1 MKKTNKKTINFII
14 RAVVIFIASVFIGIQ
29 FYNWNAKN
37 VAGDNMPMPFGVGL
51 SVVLS
56 GSMEPEL
63 SVDDV
68 IIVKKTDDFG
78 VDDMVVFNDHGILVV
93 HRVIGIDGDNIT
105 TKGDANNTADEP
117 ITREVVKGKVI
128 KVLPGAGKAF
138 DILRSPLAAV
148 IVFGAAI
155 LLMELSFKK
164 EKKEADDDL
173 EPIKAEIRRLLAEQQ
188 KEKQNGEGEEK

>member
-1 MKKTNKKTINFII
+1 MKKTNKKTANFII

-37 VAGDNMPMPFGVGL
+37 VAGDNMPMPFGVGI

-78 VDDMVVFNDHGILVV
+78 MDDMVVFNDHGILVV
-93 HRVIGIDGDNIT
+93 HRVISIDGDNIT

-117 ITREVVKGKVI
+117 VTRDVVKGKVI

-173 EPIKAEIRRLLAEQQ
+173 EPIKEEIRRLLAE
-188 KEKQNGEGEEK
+188 KEAAKKQEEPKE

>member
-1 MKKTNKKTINFII
+1 MKKNSKKTFNLII
-14 RAVVIFIASVFIGIQ
+14 RIVVMFIASVFIGIQ
-29 FYNWNAKN
+29 FYNWNARN
-37 VAGDNMPMPFGVGL
+37 VAGNNMPMPFGIGI

-56 GSMEPEL
+56 GSMEPAL

-68 IIVKKTDDFG
+68 IIVKQTEDYG

-93 HRVIGIDGDNIT
+93 HRVISIDGENIT

-138 DILRSPLAAV
+138 DILRSPLAV
-148 IVFGAAI
+148 VLVVGGAI

-164 EKKEADDDL
+164 EKKQADDDL

>member
-1 MKKTNKKTINFII
+1 MKKTNKKTANLII

-37 VAGDNMPMPFGVGL
+37 VAGDNMPMPFGVGI

-93 HRVIGIDGDNIT
+93 HRVISIDGDNIT

-117 ITREVVKGKVI
+117 ITRDVVKGKVI

-173 EPIKAEIRRLLAEQQ
+173 EPIKAEIRRLLAE
-188 KEKQNGEGEEK
+188 KEAAKKQEEPKE

>member
-1 MKKTNKKTINFII
+1 MKKTNKKTANLII

-37 VAGDNMPMPFGVGL
+37 VAGDNMPMPFGVGI

-68 IIVKKTDDFG
+68 IIVKKTNDFG

-93 HRVIGIDGDNIT
+93 HRVISIDGDNIT

-117 ITREVVKGKVI
+117 ITRDVVKGKVI

-173 EPIKAEIRRLLAEQQ
+173 EPIKAEIRRLLAE
-188 KEKQNGEGEEK
+188 KEAAKKQEEPKE

>member
-1 MKKTNKKTINFII
+1 MKKTNKKTANFII

-37 VAGDNMPMPFGVGL
+37 VAGDNMPMPFGVGI

-78 VDDMVVFNDHGILVV
+78 MDDMVVFNDHGILVV
-93 HRVIGIDGDNIT
+93 HRVISIDGDNIT
-105 TKGDANNTADEP
+105 TKGDANNTADESV
-117 ITREVVKGKVI
+117 TRDVVKGKVI

-173 EPIKAEIRRLLAEQQ
+173 EPIKEEIRRLLAE
-188 KEKQNGEGEEK
+188 KEAAKKQEEPKE

>member
-1 MKKTNKKTINFII
+1 MKKTNKKTVNFII

-37 VAGDNMPMPFGVGL
+37 VAGDNMPMPFGVGI

-93 HRVIGIDGDNIT
+93 HRVISIDGDNIT

-117 ITREVVKGKVI
+117 ITRDVVKGKVI

-164 EKKEADDDL
+164 ERKEADDDL
-173 EPIKAEIRRLLAEQQ
+173 EPIKAEIRRLLAE
-188 KEKQNGEGEEK
+188 KEAAEKQEEPKE

>member
-1 MKKTNKKTINFII
+1 MKKTNKKTVNFII

-37 VAGDNMPMPFGVGL
+37 VAGDNTPMPFGVGI

-68 IIVKKTDDFG
+68 IIVKKTNDFG

-93 HRVIGIDGDNIT
+93 HRVISIDGDNIT

-117 ITREVVKGKVI
+117 ITRDVVKGKVI

-173 EPIKAEIRRLLAEQQ
+173 EPIKAEIRRLLAE
-188 KEKQNGEGEEK
+188 KEAAKKQEEPKE

>member
-1 MKKTNKKTINFII
+1 MITIF
-14 RAVVIFIASVFIGIQ
+14 Q

-37 VAGDNMPMPFGVGL
+37 VAGDNMPMPFGVGI

-56 GSMEPEL
+56 GSMEPAL

-68 IIVKKTDDFG
+68 IIVKKTEDFG

-93 HRVIGIDGDNIT
+93 HRVISIDGDNIT

-117 ITREVVKGKVI
+117 ITRDVVKGKVI

-173 EPIKAEIRRLLAEQQ
+173 EPIKAEIRRLLAEQEAAKKQ
-188 KEKQNGEGEEK
+188 EEPKE

>member
-1 MKKTNKKTINFII
+1 MKKTNKKTVNFII

-37 VAGDNMPMPFGVGL
+37 VAGDNMPMPFGVGI

-56 GSMEPEL
+56 GSMEPTL
-63 SVDDV
+63 KVDDV
-68 IIVKKTDDFG
+68 IIVKKTEDYG

-93 HRVIGIDGDNIT
+93 HRIISMDSDTIT
-105 TKGDANNTADEP
+105 TKGDANNTEDEP

-173 EPIKAEIRRLLAEQQ
+173 EPIKAEIRRLLAE
-188 KEKQNGEGEEK
+188 KEAAKNQEEPKE

>member
-1 MKKTNKKTINFII
+1 MKKTNKKTVNFII

-37 VAGDNMPMPFGVGL
+37 VAGDNMPMPFGVGI

-93 HRVIGIDGDNIT
+93 HRVISIDGDNIT

-138 DILRSPLAAV
+138 DILRSPLAV
-148 IVFGAAI
+148 VLVVGGAI

-164 EKKEADDDL
+164 EKKQADDDL
-173 EPIKAEIRRLLAEQQ
+173 EPIKAEIRRLLAE
-188 KEKQNGEGEEK
+188 KEAAKNQEEPKE

>member
-1 MKKTNKKTINFII
+1 MKKTNKKTANFII

-37 VAGDNMPMPFGVGL
+37 VAGDNMPMPFGVGI

-93 HRVIGIDGDNIT
+93 HRVISIDGDNIT

-117 ITREVVKGKVI
+117 ITRDVVKGKVI

-173 EPIKAEIRRLLAEQQ
+173 EPIKAEIRCLLAE
-188 KEKQNGEGEEK
+188 KEAAKKQEEPKE

>member
-1 MKKTNKKTINFII
+1 MKKTNKKTVNFII

-37 VAGDNMPMPFGVGL
+37 VGGNSMPMPFGIGI

-117 ITREVVKGKVI
+117 ITRDVIKGKVI

-173 EPIKAEIRRLLAEQQ
+173 EPIKEEIRRLLAE
-188 KEKQNGEGEEK
+188 KEAAKNQEEPKE

>member
-1 MKKTNKKTINFII
+1 M
-14 RAVVIFIASVFIGIQ
+14 FIASVFIGIQ

-37 VAGDNMPMPFGVGL
+37 VAGDNMPMPFGIGV

-56 GSMEPEL
+56 GSMEPAL

-68 IIVKKTDDFG
+68 IIVKQTEDYG

-93 HRVIGIDGDNIT
+93 HRVISIDGDNIT

-117 ITREVVKGKVI
+117 ITRDVVKGTVI

-138 DILRSPLAAV
+138 DILKSPLAV
-148 IVFGAAI
+148 VLVVGGAI

-164 EKKEADDDL
+164 EKKQADDDL
-173 EPIKAEIRRLLAEQQ
+173 EPIKAEIRRLLAEQEAAKKQ
-188 KEKQNGEGEEK
+188 EETKE

>member
-1 MKKTNKKTINFII
+1 MKKTNKKTVNFII

-37 VAGDNMPMPFGVGL
+37 VAGDNMPMPFGVGI

-93 HRVIGIDGDNIT
+93 HRVISIDGDNIT

-117 ITREVVKGKVI
+117 ITRDVVKGKVI
-128 KVLPGAGKAF
+128 KVLPDAGKAF

-164 EKKEADDDL
+164 EEKEADDDL
-173 EPIKAEIRRLLAEQQ
+173 EPIKAEIRRLLAE
-188 KEKQNGEGEEK
+188 KEAAKKQEEPKE

>member
-1 MKKTNKKTINFII
+1 MKKTNKKTANFII

-37 VAGDNMPMPFGVGL
+37 VAGDNMPMPFGVGI

-68 IIVKKTDDFG
+68 IIVKKTNDFG

-93 HRVIGIDGDNIT
+93 HRVISIDGDNIT

-117 ITREVVKGKVI
+117 ITRDVVKGKVI

-173 EPIKAEIRRLLAEQQ
+173 EPIKAEIRRLLAE
-188 KEKQNGEGEEK
+188 KEAAKKQEEPKE

>member
-37 VAGDNMPMPFGVGL
+37 VAGDNMPMPFGVGI

-93 HRVIGIDGDNIT
+93 HRVISIDGDNIT

-117 ITREVVKGKVI
+117 ITRDVVKGKVI
-128 KVLPGAGKAF
+128 KVLPGAGKALN
-138 DILRSPLAAV
+138 ILKSPLVV
-148 IVFGAAI
+148 ILVVGGAI

-164 EKKEADDDL
+164 EKKAADDDL
-173 EPIKAEIRRLLAEQQ
+173 EPIKAEIRRLLAEQEAAKKQ
-188 KEKQNGEGEEK
+188 EEPKE

>member
-1 MKKTNKKTINFII
+1 MKRTNKKTANFII

-37 VAGDNMPMPFGVGL
+37 VAGDNMPMPFGVGI

-56 GSMEPEL
+56 GSMDPEL

-68 IIVKKTDDFG
+68 IIVKKTDDYG

-93 HRVIGIDGDNIT
+93 HRVISIDGDNIT

-117 ITREVVKGKVI
+117 ITRDVVKGKVI

-173 EPIKAEIRRLLAEQQ
+173 EPIKAEIRRLLAE
-188 KEKQNGEGEEK
+188 KEAAKKQEEPKE

>member
-1 MKKTNKKTINFII
+1 MKKTNKKTVNFII

-37 VAGDNMPMPFGVGL
+37 VAGDNMPMPFGVGI

-93 HRVIGIDGDNIT
+93 HRVISIDGDNIT

-117 ITREVVKGKVI
+117 ITRDVVKGKVI

-148 IVFGAAI
+148 IVFSAAI

-164 EKKEADDDL
+164 EEKEADDDL
-173 EPIKAEIRRLLAEQQ
+173 EPIKAEIRRLLAE
-188 KEKQNGEGEEK
+188 KEAAKKQEEPKE

>member
-1 MKKTNKKTINFII
+1 MKKTNKKTVNFII

-37 VAGDNMPMPFGVGL
+37 VAGDNMPMPFGVGI

-93 HRVIGIDGDNIT
+93 HRVISIDGDNIT

-117 ITREVVKGKVI
+117 ITRDAVKGKVI

-173 EPIKAEIRRLLAEQQ
+173 EPIKEEIRRLLAE
-188 KEKQNGEGEEK
+188 KEAAKNQEEPKE

>member
-29 FYNWNAKN
+29 FYNWNARN
-37 VAGDNMPMPFGVGL
+37 VAGENMPMPFGIGV

-68 IIVKKTDDFG
+68 IIVKRGAEYG
-78 VDDMVVFNDHGILVV
+78 VGDMVVFNDHGILVV
-93 HRVIGIDGDNIT
+93 HRIISIDGDNIT

-117 ITREVVKGKVI
+117 IAPDVIKGKVI
-128 KVLPGAGKAF
+128 KVLPGAGRAF
-138 DILRSPLAAV
+138 NVLRSPLAAV
-148 IVFGAAI
+148 VILGAAI

-164 EKKEADDDL
+164 EKKDAENDL
-173 EPIKAEIRRLLAEQQ
+173 EPIKEEIRRLLAEQREEN
-188 KEKQNGEGEEK
+188 KNGEEE

>member
-1 MKKTNKKTINFII
+1 MKKTNKKTANFII

-37 VAGDNMPMPFGVGL
+37 VAGDNMPMPFGVGI

-93 HRVIGIDGDNIT
+93 HRVISIDGDNIT

-117 ITREVVKGKVI
+117 ITRDVVKGKVI

-164 EKKEADDDL
+164 EKKAADDDL
-173 EPIKAEIRRLLAEQQ
+173 EPIKAEIRRLLAE
-188 KEKQNGEGEEK
+188 KEAAKKQEEPKE